1 MANKLNRDY
10 PLAPSPEPI
19 KDSSSIYTKR
29 MLSNMDMADRSK
41 GELKEVFTKQWK
53 KDASDLERQSK
64 KGKAGYDKM
73 GNKI

>member
-1 MANKLNRDY
+1 MNRDF

-19 KDSSSIYTKR
+19 KDSTSIYTKR

-41 GELKEVFTKQWK
+41 GELKKVFTKK
-53 KDASDLERQSK
+53 YEEDASNLERQSK
-64 KGKAGYDKM
+64 KGKPGYDKM